1 MKMRRAVLYEQED
14 LRIEECEVP
23 EIGEGDVLV
32 KNKISAT
39 CGTDVKYIRED
50 ILY

>member
-23 EIGEGDVLV
+23 EIGEGD
-32 KNKISAT
+32 T
-39 CGTDVKYIRED
+39 
-50 ILY
+50 

>member
-32 KNKISAT
+32 KKQDLCHVWDGCKNI
-39 CGTDVKYIRED
+39 
-50 ILY
+50 